1 MNRLLLSLL
10 VMMAALNFTNAQTT
24 TNTPSNPVTANHQI
38 VAKGIQAENNWSF
51 YSDEESEFCYIDF
64 ESINVNL
71 NEIVVKD
78 QKGAIVFN
86 EAVHRLPVDSIY
98 ELDCSQFPIG
108 VYSIELHSYTG
119 IFKKTFSK

>member
-1 MNRLLLSLL
+1 
-10 VMMAALNFTNAQTT
+10 MMAALNFTNAQTT
-24 TNTPSNPVTANHQI
+24 TNTPSSPVAVNQL

-51 YSDEESEFCYIDF
+51 YSDKESELCYIDF

-78 QKGAIVFN
+78 QKGAIVFK
-86 EAVHRLPVDSIY
+86 EAVDGLPVDSIY

-108 VYSIELHSYTG
+108 VYTIELHSYTG

>member
-1 MNRLLLSLL
+1 M
-10 VMMAALNFTNAQTT
+10 MMAALTSIDAQTT
-24 TNTPSNPVTANHQI
+24 TTTPSSPVAVNQL
-38 VAKGIQAENNWSF
+38 VAKGIQANNNWSF
-51 YSDEESEFCYIDF
+51 FSDEESDFCYIDF

-78 QKGAIVFN
+78 QKGTIVFK
-86 EAVHRLPVDSIY
+86 EAVNGLPVDSIY

-108 VYSIELHSYTG
+108 VYTIELHSYTG

>member
-1 MNRLLLSLL
+1 MNRLLFSFL
-10 VMMAALNFTNAQTT
+10 VMMAALTSTNAQITT
-24 TNTPSNPVTANHQI
+24 TPSSPVAVNQL
-38 VAKGIQAENNWSF
+38 VAKGIQADNNWSF

-78 QKGAIVFN
+78 KKGQIVFK
-86 EAVHRLPVDSIY
+86 EAVNGLPVDSIY

-108 VYSIELHSYTG
+108 VYFIELHSYTG
-119 IFKKTFSK
+119 ILTKTFSK

>member
-1 MNRLLLSLL
+1 M
-10 VMMAALNFTNAQTT
+10 MMAALTSIDAQTT
-24 TNTPSNPVTANHQI
+24 TTTPSSPVAVNQL
-38 VAKGIQAENNWSF
+38 VAKGIQANNNWSF
-51 YSDEESEFCYIDF
+51 FSDEESDFCYIDF

-78 QKGAIVFN
+78 QKGTIVFK
-86 EAVHRLPVDSIY
+86 EAVNGLPVDSIY

>member
-1 MNRLLLSLL
+1 MNRLLLSFL
-10 VMMAALNFTNAQTT
+10 VMMAALTSINAQTT
-24 TNTPSNPVTANHQI
+24 TNTPSSPVAVNQL

-51 YSDEESEFCYIDF
+51 YSDKESELCYIDF

-78 QKGAIVFN
+78 QKGAIVFK
-86 EAVHRLPVDSIY
+86 EAVDGLPVDSIY

-108 VYSIELHSYTG
+108 VYTIELHSYTG
-119 IFKKTFSK
+119 IFKRTFSK

>member
-1 MNRLLLSLL
+1 
-10 VMMAALNFTNAQTT
+10 MMAALNFTNAQTT

-98 ELDCSQFPIG
+98 ELDCSQFSSG
-108 VYSIELHSYTG
+108 VYTIELHSYTG

>member
-1 MNRLLLSLL
+1 MNRLLLSFL
-10 VMMAALNFTNAQTT
+10 VMMAALTSTNAQTT
-24 TNTPSNPVTANHQI
+24 TNTPSSPVAVNQLA
-38 VAKGIQAENNWSF
+38 VKGIQAENNWSF

-78 QKGAIVFN
+78 QNGVIVFK
-86 EAVHRLPVDSIY
+86 EAVNGLPVDSIY

-108 VYSIELHSYTG
+108 VYSCLLYTSPSPRDRG
-119 IFKKTFSK
+119 